1 MTASMGRIVV
11 SGAMRILVTGLA
23 GFIGSSLGP
32 ALRARGHDV
41 QSKDMRGC
49 HAVVHLANI
58 AHAKAGRPELWKV
71 NVEGTTR
78 AATLAAREG
87 VRRFVYISSA
97 KASAPDDVYG
107 EAKLAAENALA
118 NLASDTR
125 LEVVIIRPP
134 LVYGPRVR
142 ANFLALMR
150 AIAHGWPLPLASI
163 ENRRSLV
170 YVGNL
175 CDAIAAC
182 VESPAAAGKSFYVA
196 DGDAMS
202 TPQLCRAIGR
212 ALGRPARLFRFPP
225 ALLPIGR
232 LTGSLEV
239 DDSAL
244 RQELAWRPPFTV
256 EEGLRATAEWYRQ
269 QA

>member
-1 MTASMGRIVV
+1 
-11 SGAMRILVTGLA
+11 
-23 GFIGSSLGP
+23 
-32 ALRARGHDV
+32 
-41 QSKDMRGC
+41 
-49 HAVVHLANI
+49 
-58 AHAKAGRPELWKV
+58 
-71 NVEGTTR
+71 
-78 AATLAAREG
+78 
-87 VRRFVYISSA
+87 
-97 KASAPDDVYG
+97 
-107 EAKLAAENALA
+107 
-118 NLASDTR
+118 
-125 LEVVIIRPP
+125 
-134 LVYGPRVR
+134 VR

-225 ALLPIGR
+225 ALLPISR
-232 LTGSLEV
+232 LTGSMEV

-269 QA
+269 QP